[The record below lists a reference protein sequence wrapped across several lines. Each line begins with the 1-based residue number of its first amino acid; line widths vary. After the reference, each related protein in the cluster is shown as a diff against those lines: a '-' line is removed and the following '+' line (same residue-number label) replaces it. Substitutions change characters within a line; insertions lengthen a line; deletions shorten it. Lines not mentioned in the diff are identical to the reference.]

1 MVYVRSALDREE
13 SSVEAPADLV
23 AFIEREQPR
32 LIRAANLLV
41 GDRAVAEEIAQ
52 EALLRTASRWEKVR
66 SLGSPG
72 GWTHRVTV
80 NLATSQLRRRRVE
93 RRARA
98 RMAGHE
104 VSTQPP
110 GSPVDIAV
118 RDALATL
125 PTASQRTLVLHH
137 VLGWTA
143 VEIGD
148 LDGAT
153 ADAVRQR
160 LHRAREALRAALG
173 PGFVTDQDAQTDRPT
188 GSVPHEQP
196 ARSGR
201 MTSPVRGEE
210 NTDVR

>member
-1 MVYVRSALDREE
+1 M
-13 SSVEAPADLV
+13 EAPADLV

-98 RMAGHE
+98 RMAE
-104 VSTQPP
+104 VRTQPP
-110 GSPVDIAV
+110 GSAVDIAV

-125 PTASQRTLVLHH
+125 PTASQRILVLHH

-153 ADAVRQR
+153 AEAVRQR

-173 PGFVTDQDAQTDRPT
+173 PGFVSDQDTQTDRPT
-188 GSVPHEQP
+188 GSVPNEQP
-196 ARSGR
+196 APSGR

>member
-1 MVYVRSALDREE
+1 M
-13 SSVEAPADLV
+13 EAPADLV

-32 LIRAANLLV
+32 LVRAANLLV

-66 SLGSPG
+66 RMGSPG

-98 RMAGHE
+98 RIAGDE
-104 VSTQPP
+104 VRSQR
-110 GSPVDIAV
+110 SDSASDIAV

-125 PTASQRTLVLHH
+125 PAASQRILVLHH

-148 LDGAT
+148 LDGAS
-153 ADAVRQR
+153 ADTVRQR
-160 LHRAREALRAALG
+160 LRRAREALRAALG
-173 PGFVTDQDAQTDRPT
+173 PGFATDEDDQTDRP
-188 GSVPHEQP
+188 GQP
-196 ARSGR
+196 AQHQNPSRATR
-201 MTSPVRGEE
+201 PEHPVRNEE
-210 NTDVR
+210 SSDVR